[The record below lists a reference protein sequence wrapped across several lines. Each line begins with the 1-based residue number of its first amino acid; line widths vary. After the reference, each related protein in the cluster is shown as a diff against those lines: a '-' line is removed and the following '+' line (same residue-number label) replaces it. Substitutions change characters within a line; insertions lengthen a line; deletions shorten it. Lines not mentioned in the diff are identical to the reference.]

1 MPYLTSLIFPVSTV
15 TTGYNSSVTNTQTF
29 SGNIL
34 VKRTGGFLLTLTG
47 YTSAAAIQYIQVY
60 NRGSYPPVS
69 TDRPVS
75 VSVIPAQ
82 SNFNLSYGDGLPLS
96 NGILVVCSNT
106 PVVFTSG
113 GDTTY
118 FTAVYK

>member
-34 VKRTGGFLLTLTG
+34 VKKTGGFLLSLTG
-47 YTSAAAIQYIQVY
+47 YTSAAYEQYIQVY
-60 NRGSYPPVS
+60 DKSAYPPVT

-75 VSVIPAQ
+75 VSIIPAQ
-82 SNFNLSYGDGLPLS
+82 ANFNLSFGAGLPLS
-96 NGILVVCSNT
+96 NGILIVCSNT
-106 PVVFTSG
+106 PVRFTSG